1 MYNARIYKDEIEV
14 NGYSQDGVGYAVNAL
29 LSRCIDIKVSVKSND
44 VIIIYK
50 DNEEIMRGN
59 ANVLHKLCDVF
70 ENPNQKV

>member
-1 MYNARIYKDEIEV
+1 MYNARVHKGEIEI
-14 NGYSQDGVGYAVNAL
+14 NGYSTDGVGYAINAL
-29 LSRCIDIKVSVKSND
+29 FSRCVDLKRNMKGD
-44 VIIIYK
+44 EVIIIYR